1 LDKWLEFSET
11 NQRQRPRTIYE
22 NRVKI
27 ENRLRP
33 RFGHLRLDRLKPD
46 VIDAAYGDWLA
57 EGLAPATVSK
67 YHAILSAALRQ
78 AVKWDWIDRVPT
90 DRATPPSLVRREM
103 VVPTPEQLVKL
114 VSAAERFDPILAS
127 AFALAALTG
136 MRRGELVALR

>member
-1 LDKWLEFSET
+1 LHYPSIA
-11 NQRQRPRTIYE
+11 PRTIYE
-22 NRVKI
+22 KRAKNEK
-27 ENRLRP
+27 RLR
-33 RFGHLRLDRLKPD
+33 HRLGDLQLYRLKPD
-46 VIDAAYGDWLA
+46 VIDADYGDWLT
-57 EGLAPATVSK
+57 EGLSPATASK

-78 AVKWDWIDRVPT
+78 AVKWDWIDRAPT
-90 DRATPPSLVRREM
+90 ERATPPSLVRREM